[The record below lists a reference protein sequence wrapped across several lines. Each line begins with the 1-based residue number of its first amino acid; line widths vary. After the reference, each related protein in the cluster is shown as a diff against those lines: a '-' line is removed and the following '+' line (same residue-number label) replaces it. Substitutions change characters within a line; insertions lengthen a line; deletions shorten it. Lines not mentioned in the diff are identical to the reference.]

1 MCNKERVDSLSVMLQ
16 FDEGTMPKRVY
27 IGYVSYAVRAYVPPP
42 IRCFKCQKYGHVAAV
57 CKGKQRCAR
66 CSGNHE
72 YGKCEQGAHLK
83 CCNCGGE
90 HSAGFGGCEVHR
102 NAVKIQNVRMQEGI
116 SYAEAVKKVKQTE
129 VGQGNG
135 TSVLMNKNSRPSSQ
149 HKLNEDFLKIGKVEF
164 MTFLAEVINC
174 AAQTESRTER
184 IKIIIKAAEKH
195 LQIEG
200 VTLEQVNEKLKGQ
213 IADTQASHGGS

>member
-1 MCNKERVDSLSVMLQ
+1 
-16 FDEGTMPKRVY
+16 
-27 IGYVSYAVRAYVPPP
+27 
-42 IRCFKCQKYGHVAAV
+42 
-57 CKGKQRCAR
+57 
-66 CSGNHE
+66 
-72 YGKCEQGAHLK
+72 
-83 CCNCGGE
+83 
-90 HSAGFGGCEVHR
+90 
-102 NAVKIQNVRMQEGI
+102 MQEGI
-116 SYAEAVKKVKQTE
+116 SYGEAVKKVKQTE

-149 HKLNEDFLKIGKVEF
+149 HKLNEDFLKIGKAEF